1 MAHVAKYKRT
11 QIAGMV
17 GHYERRAERAGFER
31 DNIDP
36 SRMALNYN
44 LGPSR
49 SVGQSEFIA
58 DRIDGLGKTVR
69 KDAVVMC
76 DWVVTQPNQIGADRS
91 REFFRTVYGYLS
103 DKYGERNV
111 VSAWVHLDE
120 STPHMHFA
128 FVPITGDGRLC
139 AKDIIN
145 QKTLK
150 PFHRN
155 LEDHVAETMG
165 LDRAGL
171 TLTDEEREER
181 AGKYVGLR
189 EFMDACAAR
198 DEAMAQAQA
207 AQARVA
213 ELEQAVDGLERRA
226 GALEMLVARA
236 ADLLDQL
243 LSAFEDSR
251 VMQVLDRFA
260 PGIAARVADL
270 AAELGRHLETPEA
283 RLARDLARVEQVAGE
298 GGDAGGEW
306 VAEPEKVREGQTPQS
321 R

>member
-1 MAHVAKYKRT
+1 MAHVAKYKRV
-11 QIAGMV
+11 QVAGMV

-91 REFFRTVYGYLS
+91 REFFRTVYDYLS

-171 TLTDEEREER
+171 TLTDDEREER

-207 AQARVA
+207 AQARVV
-213 ELEQAVDGLERRA
+213 ELEQAVEGLERRA
-226 GALEMLVARA
+226 GALETLVAKA
-236 ADLLDQL
+236 ADLIDRL

-283 RLARDLARVEQVAGE
+283 RLARDLRRVEEVAGA
-298 GGDAGGEW
+298 GGEAGGEW
-306 VAEPEKVREGQTPQS
+306 VAEPEKVRDGRPGQS